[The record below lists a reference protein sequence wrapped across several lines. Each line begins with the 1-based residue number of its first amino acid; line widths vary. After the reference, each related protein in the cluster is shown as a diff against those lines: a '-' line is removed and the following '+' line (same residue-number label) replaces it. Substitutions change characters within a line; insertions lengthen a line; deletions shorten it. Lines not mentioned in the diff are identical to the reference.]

1 MLDEEMLG
9 IQSFTR
15 SIARTPNYQNSIIRL
30 SISPIIGLQQK
41 LHDSI
46 IDKLMYIL
54 GTRISTY
61 EFCRANLQATDTQ
74 EVWLCYYTLYLIL
87 NSWSVTL
94 LTFHLSRA
102 MTHLLELDQLPKK
115 HQRNH
120 LQPNHSLKQ
129 SQPLHYTPAYISLW
143 LQIPCNYSQHT
154 FHIHSTSGQVRIWN
168 HVGSLWWI
176 FFCGKS
182 QCVKT
187 IGCFCKICPPLMFD
201 EILNATLFEIR
212 FPTLCN
218 TRES

>member
-54 GTRISTY
+54 GTRISTD
-61 EFCRANLQATDTQ
+61 EFCCANLQATDTQ
-74 EVWLCYYTLYLIL
+74 KVWLCCYTLCLIS

-102 MTHLLELDQLPKK
+102 MTHSLELDQLPKK

-120 LQPNHSLKQ
+120 HQPNHSLKQ
-129 SQPLHYTPAYISLW
+129 SQSLHYTPACITLR
-143 LQIPCNYSQHT
+143 LRIPCNYSQHT
-154 FHIHSTSGQVRIWN
+154 SHIHSTSGQVRIWN

-176 FFCGKS
+176 FFAERVNVLKLLA
-182 QCVKT
+182 VFAKYV
-187 IGCFCKICPPLMFD
+187 
-201 EILNATLFEIR
+201 R
-212 FPTLCN
+212 
-218 TRES
+218 R